1 MVREAAAIT
10 FGVLRETGAQSSA
23 HREVTNVQTQSASNA
38 DRPPGLQWDFARG
51 GFAKGALSL
60 GILAALYML
69 LVLVGLEL
77 HENIEPLTIIWPA
90 AGLLFMALWLSPR
103 RNWIWIIA
111 IQVSIELLSAAIVQD
126 QFQVL
131 RCLTFAAANSI
142 DAAVGAWIAS
152 RLIPTPRTPRMRNV
166 LLFIAA
172 VAVGA
177 AASSV
182 VGAFGTTQTF
192 GGADYVRECQ
202 IWWAGNWLGSLCI
215 APIVMGWAVRWR
227 AREHSAPAGPAIEM
241 MLIGFALLAM
251 ATWVFSALP
260 GGVTTIL
267 DMPFVLLALVVVAA
281 FRMPPRWSTLLAA
294 ATAILVS
301 YFASRGLGPFAG
313 DPNPFVR
320 VGAVQLYLATL
331 VVVNFLLT
339 VVLLEKRNAYQMLRT
354 SDERYR
360 NFIEHSSEAVWR
372 LELSEPMDPSLP
384 VSDQIAWLQT
394 HAYVAES
401 NLTYQRLNREMGLPA
416 EASYQWRTDM
426 PWFATFTDHLG
437 AASNQGYAM
446 DGLRFSVP
454 GNAQPRSY
462 ITGFRGVI
470 EQGRLVRV
478 WGVARDV
485 TELVDLNE
493 RLRQNQDRLK
503 LYARELVGA
512 EERARRATAVDLHDG
527 IGQQLVGLSMTLD
540 SLVARSP
547 PEIRLLLSEATT
559 TIREVQAIAQRV
571 IADLSPPG
579 LYELG
584 LEPALKWLS
593 VYMRSKDNLQ
603 VDLKVAAEDASIDI
617 DLRVLVFKVIRELLR
632 NVVKHS
638 GAQSASVTVTR
649 VPDELR
655 AVVEDKGVGFEWQ
668 LSLFEPRA
676 HGFGLWSVADRVR
689 DAAGQMTVDT
699 GPGRGCRVTVVFPLG
714 RAKPPVRESD
724 PGGDLHDGTVRS
736 A

>member
-1 MVREAAAIT
+1 VPTPTAPD
-10 FGVLRETGAQSSA
+10 
-23 HREVTNVQTQSASNA
+23 A
-38 DRPPGLQWDFARG
+38 DRPPGLTWDFTRDG
-51 GFAKGALSL
+51 IAKGARSV
-60 GILAALYML
+60 GVFALLYLL
-69 LVLVGLEL
+69 LVLLGLKL
-77 HENIEPLTIIWPA
+77 HENVEALTIIWPA

-103 RNWIWIIA
+103 RNWIWILA
-111 IQVSIELLSAAIVQD
+111 IQLTIELSTGAVTSDHFRFATYLPYAI
-126 QFQVL
+126 
-131 RCLTFAAANSI
+131 ANSV
-142 DAAVGAWIAS
+142 DGMVGAFVAS
-152 RLIPTPRTPRMRNV
+152 RLIATPRAPRMRNV
-166 LLFIAA
+166 LLFIAS
-172 VAVGA
+172 VAVGS
-177 AASSV
+177 AASAV
-182 VGAFGTTQTF
+182 VGAFGTTRMF
-192 GGADYVRECQ
+192 GGPDYVREWQ

-215 APIVMGWAVRWR
+215 APIVMGWAVRLH
-227 AREHSAPAGPAIEM
+227 ARQHSAPAGPAVEM
-241 MLIGFALLAM
+241 MLIWFAMLAM
-251 ATWVFSALP
+251 TSWVFSAPP

-267 DMPFVLLALVVVAA
+267 DMPFVLLAIAVVAA
-281 FRMPPRWSTLLAA
+281 FRMPPRWSTGLAA

-331 VVVNFLLT
+331 VVINFLLT
-339 VVLLEKRNAYQMLRT
+339 VVLLEKRNAYQQLHT

-372 LELSEPMDPSLP
+372 VELSSPMDPHLP
-384 VSDQIAWLQT
+384 VGDQIAWLKS
-394 HAYVAES
+394 HAYVAEC
-401 NLTYQRLNREMGLPA
+401 NLSYLRLNREMGLSETDA
-416 EASYQWRTDM
+416 RQWRTDM
-426 PWFATFTDHLG
+426 PWFAMFIDHLG
-437 AASNQGYAM
+437 AASHQGYSM
-446 DGLRFSVP
+446 DGLQFAVSV
-454 GNAQPRSY
+454 NSHSRTY
-462 ITGFRGVI
+462 IAGFRGVI
-470 EQGRLVRV
+470 EQGYLVRV

-540 SLVARSP
+540 ALVARSP
-547 PEIRLLLSEATT
+547 PEIRLLLSEATNT
-559 TIREVQAIAQRV
+559 VREVQAIAQRV

-603 VDLKVAAEDASIDI
+603 VDLNVTAKDETIDI

-638 GAQSASVTVTR
+638 GVQAASVTVTR
-649 VPDELR
+649 NSEELR
-655 AVVEDKGVGFEWQ
+655 VVVEDRGSGFEWQ

-689 DAAGQMTVDT
+689 DAAGEMTVDT

-714 RAKPPVRESD
+714 KKKRAAQSIDRD
-724 PGGDLHDGTVRS
+724 GDLKDGAVRS
-736 A
+736 AS

>member
-1 MVREAAAIT
+1 MK
-10 FGVLRETGAQSSA
+10 
-23 HREVTNVQTQSASNA
+23 VTTPTAPA
-38 DRPPGLQWDFARG
+38 DRQSRLEWDFTRDG
-51 GFAKGALSL
+51 IAKGARSL
-60 GILAALYML
+60 AIFAALYLL
-69 LVLVGLEL
+69 LVLLGLKL
-77 HENIEPLTIIWPA
+77 HENSEALTIIWPS

-103 RNWIWIIA
+103 RNWIWILGV
-111 IQVSIELLSAAIVQD
+111 QVAIELSSSAILAEHFRLSTY
-126 QFQVL
+126 
-131 RCLTFAAANSI
+131 LTFAIANSI
-142 DAAVGAWIAS
+142 DGMVGAFVAS
-152 RLIPTPRTPRMRNV
+152 RLIPTLRVPRMRNV
-166 LLFIAA
+166 LSFIAA

-177 AASSV
+177 AASAV
-182 VGAFGTTQTF
+182 VGAFATTQML
-192 GGADYVRECQ
+192 GGPDYVREWQ

-227 AREHSAPAGPAIEM
+227 ARQHSAPAGPAIEM
-241 MLIGFALLAM
+241 MLIGFAMLAM
-251 ATWVFSALP
+251 SSWVFSAPP

-267 DMPFVLLALVVVAA
+267 DMPFVLLAFVVVAA
-281 FRMPPRWSTLLAA
+281 FRMPPRWSTMLVA
-294 ATAILVS
+294 ATAVLVS
-301 YFASRGLGPFAG
+301 SFASRGLGPFAG
-313 DPNPFVR
+313 DPSPFVR

-331 VVVNFLLT
+331 VVINFLLT
-339 VVLLEKRNAYQMLRT
+339 VVLLEKRNAYQQLRA

-372 LELSEPMDPSLP
+372 VELASPLDPHLS
-384 VSDQIAWLQT
+384 VGDQIAWLQT

-401 NLTYQRLNREMGLPA
+401 NLTFLRMNRDMGLSEA
-416 EASYQWRTDM
+416 EARQWRADT
-426 PWFATFTDHLG
+426 PWFAMFIQRLDTVSRQDY
-437 AASNQGYAM
+437 SI
-446 DGLRFSVP
+446 DGMQFSVSV
-454 GNAQPRSY
+454 ASSPRTY
-462 ITGFRGVI
+462 ITSFRGVI
-470 EQGRLVRV
+470 EQGHLVRV

-485 TELVDLNE
+485 TQLVELNE

-527 IGQQLVGLSMTLD
+527 IGQQLVGLSMTLEA
-540 SLVARSP
+540 LVARSP
-547 PEIRLLLSEATT
+547 PEIRLLLSEATNT
-559 TIREVQAIAQRV
+559 VREVQAIAQRV

-603 VDLKVAAEDASIDI
+603 VDLKVTAEDAAIDI

-638 GAQSASVTVTR
+638 GVQFASVTVTR
-649 VPDELR
+649 GPEELR
-655 AVVEDKGVGFEWQ
+655 AVVEDRGSGFEWQ

-689 DAAGQMTVDT
+689 DAAGEMTVDT

-714 RAKPPVRESD
+714 RPARAAQAADADADFK
-724 PGGDLHDGTVRS
+724 DGTARS
-736 A
+736 AS